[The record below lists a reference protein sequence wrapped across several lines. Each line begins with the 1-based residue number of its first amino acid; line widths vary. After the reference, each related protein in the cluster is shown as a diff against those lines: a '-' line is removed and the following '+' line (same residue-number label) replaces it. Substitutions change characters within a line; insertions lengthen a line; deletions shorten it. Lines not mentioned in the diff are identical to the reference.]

1 MLPESSSSHVQN
13 SSRESSQVPEFLT
26 NAVETAIV
34 VNLENNENLD
44 SNIDIRIN
52 DVRKKRKLALTNL
65 EKQAEML
72 KFSNSKYP
80 SAKLGNTVR
89 IRVPDVDRAR
99 SDQRN
104 LLAIVTEITEKK
116 LYKLGTKYGILNQ
129 LYSRN
134 QFTVCKEKFI
144 SIEEIPDTEI
154 SLRECARKS
163 SNCGGQGYSRCGCKD
178 GCKSDKCVPHSAR
191 HLMTGHADEN
201 QVQIM
206 LALPKGSKKRREQI
220 GTIKKQNSTIYKT
233 R

>member
-65 EKQAEML
+65 EKQAEKML

-163 SNCGGQGYSRCGCKD
+163 SNCGGQGYSRCGCKG
-178 GCKSDKCVPHSAR
+178 GCKSDKCKCR
-191 HLMTGHADEN
+191 KE
-201 QVQIM
+201 
-206 LALPKGSKKRREQI
+206 KK
-220 GTIKKQNSTIYKT
+220 NM
-233 R
+233 

>member
-52 DVRKKRKLALTNL
+52 DLRKKRKLALTNL
-65 EKQAEML
+65 EKQAEKML

-163 SNCGGQGYSRCGCKD
+163 SNCGGQGYSRCGCKG
-178 GCKSDKCVPHSAR
+178 GCKSDKCKCR
-191 HLMTGHADEN
+191 KE
-201 QVQIM
+201 
-206 LALPKGSKKRREQI
+206 KKYVTPSV
-220 GTIKKQNSTIYKT
+220 TIVEHVSTNSYVL
-233 R
+233 

>member
-13 SSRESSQVPEFLT
+13 ASRESSQVPEFLT

-34 VNLENNENLD
+34 VNLENNENLG

-65 EKQAEML
+65 EKQAEKML

-80 SAKLGNTVR
+80 SAKLVR

-104 LLAIVTEITEKK
+104 LLATVTEITEKK

-163 SNCGGQGYSRCGCKD
+163 SNCGGQGYSRCGCKG
-178 GCKSDKCVPHSAR
+178 GCKSDKCTVDAVSSSFLKIMIQR
-191 HLMTGHADEN
+191 FFEN
-201 QVQIM
+201 QMVM
-206 LALPKGSKKRREQI
+206 LLRSGLYSACVKTSCTALA
-220 GTIKKQNSTIYKT
+220 T
-233 R
+233 

>member
-65 EKQAEML
+65 EKQAEKTL

-116 LYKLGTKYGILNQ
+116 LYKLGPKYGILNQ

-163 SNCGGQGYSRCGCKD
+163 SNCGGQGYSRCGCKG
-178 GCKSDKCVPHSAR
+178 GCKSDKCKCR
-191 HLMTGHADEN
+191 KE
-201 QVQIM
+201 
-206 LALPKGSKKRREQI
+206 KKNVTPSV
-220 GTIKKQNSTIYKT
+220 TIVDHVSTNSYVF
-233 R
+233 